1 MQGFEIIQVRLA
13 DQRIN
18 AGGECLGKLTRPYL
32 RSTTMVRAAVAAA
45 RSGIVPRA
53 GKGLML
59 SSFAGP
65 TIFAADPENPD
76 DEDTNRQRNNDT
88 KNVLQKFHVFSSG

>member
-1 MQGFEIIQVRLA
+1 
-13 DQRIN
+13 
-18 AGGECLGKLTRPYL
+18 
-32 RSTTMVRAAVAAA
+32 
-45 RSGIVPRA
+45 
-53 GKGLML
+53 ML

-88 KNVLQKFHVFSSG
+88 KNVLQKFHVLSSG